1 MKKLLWNGKKG
12 VKIGLIYWTY
22 FEALWEPHTHAWLAG
37 KLMIIDS
44 GSNLATS
51 SAAEDKQPPAADL

>member
-1 MKKLLWNGKKG
+1 MKKTIEKWKEGSKNRVNLLNIFW
-12 VKIGLIYWTY
+12 GLVLR
-22 FEALWEPHTHAWLAG
+22 APHTWLAG